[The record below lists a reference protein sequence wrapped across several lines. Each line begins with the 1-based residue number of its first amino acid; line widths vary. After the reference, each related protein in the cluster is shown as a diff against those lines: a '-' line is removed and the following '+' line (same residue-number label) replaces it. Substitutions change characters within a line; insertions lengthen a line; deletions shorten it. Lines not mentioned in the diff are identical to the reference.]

1 MVLSPASTL
10 SLFQL
15 RFSDPSRSFYC
26 SGDKLSGSVQLQASL
41 HGLCRVSG
49 LRVTAAGCAHVEHRS
64 GKHRRSRS
72 QEVEYLRFE
81 EALRLEEELCP
92 GR

>member
-1 MVLSPASTL
+1 MVLSPASGLTV
-10 SLFQL
+10 FQL
-15 RFSDPSRSFYC
+15 RFSDPGRSFYC
-26 SGDKLSGSVQLQASL
+26 SGDKLSGSVLLQAAVP
-41 HGLCRVSG
+41 CKVSG

-64 GKHRRSRS
+64 GKHRKSRS

-81 EALRLEEELCP
+81 EALRLEEELCT

>member
-1 MVLSPASTL
+1 MVLSPASGLTL
-10 SLFQL
+10 QL
-15 RFSDPSRSFYC
+15 RFSDPGRSFYC
-26 SGDKLSGSVQLQASL
+26 SGDKLSGSVQLQAALQSP
-41 HGLCRVSG
+41 CRVSG

-72 QEVEYLRFE
+72 QEVAYLRFE
-81 EALRLEEELCP
+81 EALRLEEELCT

>member
-1 MVLSPASTL
+1 MVLSPASAL

-15 RFSDPSRSFYC
+15 RFSDPGRSFYC
-26 SGDKLSGSVQLQASL
+26 SGDKLSGSVQLQASPQAQ
-41 HGLCRVSG
+41 CRVSG

-72 QEVEYLRFE
+72 QEVEYLKFE
-81 EALRLEEELCP
+81 EVLRLEEELCP